1 MTKEELTH
9 FDEIQLLY
17 VIKKKNNSQKTRN
30 ENYNNK
36 IENVSPKPTANITLA
51 AGRPRASPEAR
62 EGPNPGKFS
71 PVARKQNNRH
81 T

>member
-1 MTKEELTH
+1 MTN

-17 VIKKKNNSQKTRN
+17 VIKKKNFLKTRN
-30 ENYNNK
+30 ERNYNNK

-62 EGPNPGKFS
+62 EGPSLGKFS
-71 PVARKQNNRH
+71 PVARKQSKRH